1 VPWAELACSRV
12 GDDGDGMAVQLS
24 RPTLRP
30 LSGPAA
36 RTGRQPVCLHG
47 AGNRSPTRHGEDV
60 RVSGSHYVSWPTP
73 QSESR
78 TARARRRLLVRGR
91 DFSEGVPLVGNWSEV
106 LPTGR
111 EQAVL
116 PVRVLTGV
124 LNPPCPESWPA
135 FVLSILAFTL
145 SMVSENLVLVRDYL
159 AVKGDPN
166 PGPRQQF

>member
-60 RVSGSHYVSWPTP
+60 RVSGSHCVVAHTSVGVENCSCEAET
-73 QSESR
+73 S
-78 TARARRRLLVRGR
+78 RARQRLLGGGPSSR
-91 DFSEGVPLVGNWSEV
+91 ELVGNRTSC
-106 LPTGR
+106 
-111 EQAVL
+111 Q
-116 PVRVLTGV
+116 
-124 LNPPCPESWPA
+124 
-135 FVLSILAFTL
+135 
-145 SMVSENLVLVRDYL
+145 
-159 AVKGDPN
+159 
-166 PGPRQQF
+166 